1 MQISSV
7 SNLTQMT
14 PDDRLSVM
22 NIQRTCVHDGP
33 GIRTTV
39 FFQGCNMRCEWC
51 QNPESHDFTGNRDRP
66 HGSSIEEILAV
77 VRRDRRF
84 YDLTGGGV
92 TLSGG
97 EAMMQHGPSLARL
110 VRALKADG
118 IHVAIETAGDAPWK
132 NFQAVLADVDLF
144 LFDLKYVADGSEHQ
158 RLVGRP
164 FKPVME
170 NLARLVTA
178 GARIE
183 FRMCV
188 VPGRNDS
195 DTNIRATAELLRS
208 LGYGSITLL
217 RYFDMH
223 ESKARRLGIARSP
236 LGITV
241 DQARQALARA
251 ARTFIDLGLKVDVHD
266 PDEPRRET
274 VFSDRVNT
282 LRRDIRDAGYSLCME
297 SAFLK
302 TRFYRRHG
310 FKGPVNVKRA
320 NLLRY
325 ILNNKKVIVYP
336 HELLVGNFTAKR
348 VGAQLWLEY
357 FSAGGIGNIWNCDKQ
372 TPVAFKC
379 GDLDKARYYAELAP
393 FWTRNSVITKIF
405 PNLTELG
412 LFAARM
418 LEKKVGFENNMSGVS
433 HFIVNNERLLRLG
446 TEGIRAEVL
455 AARQAKRDAALLDFP
470 KKDRSDDFENFY
482 EAVLTSL
489 TALEEFA
496 ARYARHLKKM
506 ARDESD
512 PTRAAELR
520 QMAEVCEHVPK
531 HPARTFHEA
540 LQSILFM
547 LIGLCMEAFENAISF
562 GRLDQILYPFLR
574 ADLDAGRITMERAR
588 ELVACLV
595 LKCDESIFF
604 NDGDTGFELG
614 KMFETLSPVYTITMG
629 GTDTQGNDATNDV
642 TYMILDACKLHPLSV
657 NMAARIH
664 AGSPDAYLRR
674 IAEVYVTGTPMPE
687 LFNDDVY
694 VPALRHNYPDTT
706 IAQSRNYSIVGCVEP
721 CASTE
726 HFGNTDSANVNL
738 TMPLLQALTGD
749 TTRLWR
755 YGGLRGIERRGL
767 DFAAK
772 RLATGPLTARM
783 VDHVA
788 DRLSSPTCVN
798 PPASMDE
805 LLDRFQDR
813 LNEVTA
819 DVLAD
824 QYLIETALAKTL
836 PVPLASATFESAV
849 TAGRD
854 LLQGGAAINTSGI
867 QAVGVTDVADSLYA
881 IDELV
886 FKRGAFTM
894 QQLLDA
900 LDANFQGPKHERIR
914 EMLMAIPKFGND
926 ADPRP
931 AQWETRVMEAWCK
944 ALAAVPKTT
953 RGGRYVAGY
962 YGLNVNLAYGR
973 NTPALPSGRL
983 AGVPLANSV
992 VPHYGM
998 KMVDLTG
1005 SLNAVA
1011 QVDFPNNAPNGT
1023 TNTATIDAALFP
1035 GDGGID
1041 NLAGMIRAYFDQGGM
1056 QFQPNVFSR
1065 ETLLD
1070 AYKHPEKYP
1079 NLLIRIAGYCAYF
1092 NDLSDDL
1099 KLEIINRTYYS
1110 DAV

>member
-7 SNLTQMT
+7 SNLTHSAQ
-14 PDDRLSVM
+14 DDRLSVM

-33 GIRTTV
+33 GVRTTV

-51 QNPESHDFTGNRDRP
+51 QNPESHDFINGRERP
-66 HGSSIEEILAV
+66 AGQSIEEILAV
-77 VRRDRRF
+77 IRRDRRF

-92 TLSGG
+92 TFSGG

-110 VRALKADG
+110 VRTLKAEG

-132 NFQAVLADVDLF
+132 NFLAVLPDVDLF
-144 LFDLKYVADGSEHQ
+144 LFDLKYVGDSSTHQ

-164 FKPVME
+164 FEPVMH

-195 DTNIRATAELLRS
+195 DMNIQATAALLRS
-208 LGYGSITLL
+208 LGYDGITLL
-217 RYFDMH
+217 RYYDIH
-223 ESKARRLGIARSP
+223 ESKARRLGISRSP
-236 LGITV
+236 LGITLE
-241 DQARQALARA
+241 QARESLART
-251 ARTFIDLGLKVDVHD
+251 ARAFRELGLTVQTHD

-274 VFSDRVNT
+274 VFTDRVNK
-282 LRRDIRDAGYSLCME
+282 LRHDIRDAGYSLCME

-302 TRFYRRHG
+302 TKFYRRHG
-310 FKGPVNVKRA
+310 FKKPTNVTRA

-348 VGAQLWLEY
+348 VGAQLWIEY

-379 GDLDKARYYAELAP
+379 SDIEKARYYAELAP
-393 FWTRNSVITKIF
+393 FWARNSVITKIF
-405 PNLTELG
+405 PNYTELG

-455 AARQAKRDAALLDFP
+455 AATQARRDAALLEFP
-470 KKDRSDDFENFY
+470 RKNINQDFEAFY

-506 ARDESD
+506 ASDEKD

-520 QMAEVCEHVPK
+520 EMAAVCERVPK
-531 HPARTFHEA
+531 YPANTFHEA

-574 ADLDAGRITMERAR
+574 ADLDAGRITMEKAR

-614 KMFETLSPVYTITMG
+614 KMFETLSPVFTITMG
-629 GTDTQGNDATNDV
+629 GTDANGNDATNDV
-642 TYMILDACKLHPLSV
+642 THMILDACKLHPLSI

-664 AGSPDAYLRR
+664 AGSPDAYLSR

-694 VPALRHNYPDTT
+694 VPALQHNYPGTS

-738 TMPLLQALTGD
+738 AMPLLQALTGD

-755 YGGLRGIERRGL
+755 YGGLRGLELRGL

-772 RLATGPLTARM
+772 RLAKGPLTARM

-788 DRLSSPTCVN
+788 DRLAPPKIVN
-798 PPASMDE
+798 PPTDMDE
-805 LLDRFQDR
+805 LLARFQAR
-813 LNEVTA
+813 LNEVTT

-824 QYLIETALAKTL
+824 QALIEAALARTL

-849 TAGRD
+849 AAGQD

-886 FKRGAFTM
+886 FRRREITM
-894 QQLLDA
+894 GQLLAA
-900 LDANFQGPKHERIR
+900 LDANFQGPEHEHVRDL
-914 EMLMAIPKFGND
+914 LMAVPKFGND
-926 ADPRP
+926 ADSRP
-931 AQWETRVMEAWCK
+931 AQWETLVMEAWCK
-944 ALAAVPKTT
+944 ALAAVPETT

-1011 QVDFPNNAPNGT
+1011 QVDFPKNAPNGT

-1041 NLAGMIRAYFDQGGM
+1041 NLAGMIRAYFTQGGM

-1079 NLLIRIAGYCAYF
+1079 NLLVRIAGYCAYF

-1110 DAV
+1110 NAV